1 MGFAMG
7 NQQGFIV
14 GNRCYL
20 LRTTHKNEGQGEKNK
35 THFAYR
41 KIGKCGGMYLLKWT
55 QSITSIT
62 HSPLPNGQSS

>member
-14 GNRCYL
+14 RNRCYL

-41 KIGKCGGMYLLKWT
+41 KIGNVGDKTLFL
-55 QSITSIT
+55 I
-62 HSPLPNGQSS
+62 